1 MKELLSK
8 KSLQPAYAA
17 AIFLLLICAAP
28 LRSGPRGIGLDMY
41 DILHHF
47 SESMLGYYIWVNL
60 IVSALF
66 ILLAVPGVGNMVK
79 EKTQERIRRIG
90 CGFLAFFMVMSL
102 LGMKHLA
109 WGWGMWLIILLT
121 TLLIVNVVLNRKR
134 TPEEA

>member
-8 KSLQPAYAA
+8 KSLQSAYAA
-17 AIFLLLICAAP
+17 AIFLMLVCAAP
-28 LRSGPRGIGLDMY
+28 LRSGPRGFGLDMY

-60 IVSALF
+60 IVCALF
-66 ILLAVPGVGNMVK
+66 ILLAVPGVGSLVK
-79 EKTQERIRRIG
+79 EKADERIRRIG
-90 CGFLAFFMVMSL
+90 CGFLTFFMVMAL

-121 TLLIVNVVLNRKR
+121 ILLIINIILNWKR